1 MEEKCIECNGKGYLI
16 NVHQYNADGILECD
30 DGIERC
36 DACMVFESDKEAKEY
51 LKGREKMGSLKNIL
65 QHCKENEKEFALHE
79 IVSRDRDRN
88 KGWIECCEF
97 FLRNFHITEKEIRED
112 A

>member
-1 MEEKCIECNGKGYLI
+1 MEEKCTECDGKGYLI

-36 DACMVFESDKEAKEY
+36 DTCMVFESDREAKEY

-65 QHCKENEKEFALHE
+65 LHCQENEKDYQRYGV
-79 IVSRDRDRN
+79 ISRDRDVN

-97 FLRNFHITEKEIRED
+97 FLRNFDLTEKTINEE
-112 A
+112 